1 MTVLLV
7 IAGAWLG
14 LLLLVLG
21 MLHAATS
28 TPTPRPVSPTSLA
41 LDGNTQIRAVERK
54 PFNEAPRWAA
64 RVPSEAA

>member
-28 TPTPRPVSPTSLA
+28 TPISRPVSLTPLA
-41 LDGNTQIRAVERK
+41 LDGDPQTSAVEPK
-54 PFNEAPRWAA
+54 PFNETSRRAAPVLGQAA
-64 RVPSEAA
+64 